1 MSAPNGAASHHQAP
15 TQVPVPGSLPAPLRP
30 LLPPLPPLQHL
41 QSLPPL
47 SLYVHIPWCV
57 RKCPYCDFNSHG
69 QRQPLPE
76 ADYVA
81 ALTADL
87 DAALP
92 DIAGREIVSIFFGG
106 GTPSLFS
113 GHAIDAILTAI
124 RARLPLAR
132 DAEITLE
139 ANPGTAEAEKFAA
152 FRAAGINRL
161 SLGIQS
167 FNPAHL
173 QALGRIHDDGEAR
186 RAIEIALRHFDAINL
201 DLMYGLPQQTLE
213 QALADLGQAMHYAP
227 AHLSCYQLAIEPNTA
242 FAARPPALDA
252 DLAADMQE
260 AIEKQLAAA
269 GYLHYETS
277 AFALPGRSCR
287 HNLNYW
293 TFGDYLGIGA
303 GAHSKLTQLLNTCPH
318 TCTNTC
324 TDTTSSQSS
333 PSDAPAGA
341 SLSAGAQQN
350 PFRIFR
356 QVRWA
361 QPGRYMAQAAAGHA
375 CQETWSV
382 DDSELPGEFLMN
394 ALRLNQGF
402 DAALFSQRTGLPLT
416 CIETPLQQAVA
427 EGLIEWRAA
436 PTPSDVNAP
445 ATQTRPDSPPAPAAT
460 AAPAKPDRAGVSSL
474 IVPTALGRR
483 FLNRL
488 LALFLP

>member
-1 MSAPNGAASHHQAP
+1 MSAPNGAASHPQAP

-57 RKCPYCDFNSHG
+57 RKCLYCDFNSHG

-87 DAALP
+87 DTALP

-139 ANPGTAEAEKFAA
+139 ANPGSAEAEKFAA

-161 SLGIQS
+161 SLGIQT

-213 QALADLGQAMHYAP
+213 QALADLGQAMRYAP

-260 AIEKQLAAA
+260 AIEKRLAAA

-303 GAHSKLTQLLNTCPH
+303 GAHSKLTQLLNTC
-318 TCTNTC
+318 

-333 PSDAPAGA
+333 PFDAPAGA
-341 SLSAGAQQN
+341 SLSAGVQQN

-361 QPGRYMAQAAAGHA
+361 QPGRYIVQAAAGHA
-375 CQETWSV
+375 CQEIWGV
-382 DDSELPGEFLMN
+382 DDSELPGEFMMN

-436 PTPSDVNAP
+436 PTLSDVNAP
-445 ATQTRPDSPPAPAAT
+445 ATQTRPDSPPAPAAQ
-460 AAPAKPDRAGVSSL
+460 AKPDQAGISSL
-474 IVPTALGRR
+474 IVPTTLGQR